1 MDSFWW
7 VLISILGLCYGSF
20 INVLIV
26 RSLSNE
32 SIILPPSK
40 CPKCQ
45 TKLLWWQKIPIF
57 SYFYLKGKCYF
68 CNTPISIQYPIIELA
83 GMGLFI
89 FAFATYP
96 SLFDAISVIGILSM
110 FLTLAMTD
118 IKEQKIS
125 TVQMLIIMLLGV
137 IFNRYDIFNALLGG
151 LVGASLIVLLTTIG
165 LKAFNKETFGVG
177 DIYLLGALGTVV
189 GLDKLFLYII
199 YALFIQVIFVLP
211 DYIMTLWRNEQSETL
226 KYLIIFIITCLFL
239 YVSRNVDCWGAKPLF
254 TIALVGML
262 FLTYKLTKNLI
273 GILKNQETQSYCPLA
288 PAIAVSCLL
297 FLL

>member
-7 VLISILGLCYGSF
+7 GFICIAGLCYGSF

-26 RSLSNE
+26 RSISGE

-45 TKLLWWQKIPIF
+45 NKLLWWQKIPILSF
-57 SYFYLKGKCYF
+57 LYLKGRCYF
-68 CNTPISIQYPIIELA
+68 CNAPISLQYPIIELA

-89 FAFATYP
+89 FAFSTYP
-96 SLFDAISVIGILSM
+96 SLYDAISVIGILSM
-110 FLTLAMTD
+110 FLTLAITD
-118 IKEQKIS
+118 LKKQQIS
-125 TVQMLIIMLLGV
+125 TIQMLIIMILGL
-137 IFNRYDIFNALLGG
+137 IFNRYDIFNSLLGG
-151 LVGASLIVLLTTIG
+151 LVGASLIILLTKIG
-165 LKAFNKETFGVG
+165 LSIFNKETFGVG
-177 DIYLLGALGTVV
+177 DIYLLGALGCVV
-189 GLDKLFLYII
+189 GLDRLFLFII

-239 YVSRNVDCWGAKPLF
+239 YVSRMVNCWGVKPLF
-254 TIALVGML
+254 TIAFIAML

-273 GILKNQETQSYCPLA
+273 GILNNQEMQSYCPLA
-288 PAIAVSCLL
+288 PAIALSCLL